1 MCLAIESATGMFGT
15 RRSVSLQGVIGG
27 CRFVGAQTFEMARP
41 IPNDPLSHQNLAQIG
56 RARFCVPK
64 TRGSESGACPAP
76 LGVTR
81 EAISFLLP
89 FGRKARMAAVQQG
102 RLAVGN
108 ELRCGSF
115 RPRNFLFRLR
125 LLLFELEADLSVLQL
140 QVGREGTPLS

>member
-1 MCLAIESATGMFGT
+1 M
-15 RRSVSLQGVIGG
+15 RRL
-27 CRFVGAQTFEMARP
+27 E
-41 IPNDPLSHQNLAQIG
+41 G
-56 RARFCVPK
+56 RAFACPK
-64 TRGSESGACPAP
+64 TRGSESDAFPAP

-81 EAISFLLP
+81 EAISSLLP